1 MKDDA
6 AIADAWFE
14 DPGRQVGRVE
24 ARDLLEQALG
34 DVRVFVLKD
43 LRLRRL
49 LPFWQRVLAGASI
62 GCEVVLMLRDP
73 LEVARSLATPAQG
86 ELSHVSAEVATSRA
100 WLLWLRYVLDAERAS
115 RAARGLAATLSLP
128 VPDDRTLVAIGDFVR
143 P

>member
-6 AIADAWFE
+6 AIAEAWFE

-34 DVRVFVLKD
+34 DARVFVLKD

-73 LEVARSLATPAQG
+73 LEVARSHLGQSKNYSDLRWRQVFPRVFTLTPN
-86 ELSHVSAEVATSRA
+86 
-100 WLLWLRYVLDAERAS
+100 
-115 RAARGLAATLSLP
+115 SLP
-128 VPDDRTLVAIGDFVR
+128 FQCTP
-143 P
+143 